1 MSQHSLFIIFEGF
14 PKKMLFKKMI
24 KIQETELEDEKY
36 KLDTAE
42 QPGSISILEKE
53 LNLMKTEVTPKTT
66 SWLDNYN
73 SN

>member
-1 MSQHSLFIIFEGF
+1 
-14 PKKMLFKKMI
+14 MI